1 MAADWL
7 LPERTET
14 AEGRAR
20 RVGIEIELAGID
32 VGELAELSA
41 ATLGGTLERVSS
53 VEFDIAVPDF
63 GDFRVEVDFK
73 LLKDLARSREERI
86 DTDEQSLVDY
96 AVDLLGDA
104 STVLVPCEIVTPP
117 LPMDEM
123 AGPMDD
129 LVEKLRAA
137 GAKGTRQSVLYAFGV
152 HLNVEP
158 PDLEAATVLNY
169 LKAFVCLYDWIV
181 EAGEV
186 DPSRQLSP
194 YIRRYDKDYELLLA
208 DPEYTP
214 DWPQLIDDY
223 LEHNPTR
230 DRALDMLPMF
240 AEIDEPR
247 VKAVVDDPLIKAR
260 PAFHYRLANSCI
272 DEADWS
278 IALPW
283 NRWMRIERLAADADA
298 LNACLLAFAADR
310 ARVLRGLDKRWSEDV
325 KEWLLD

>member
-7 LPERTET
+7 LPERIET
-14 AEGRAR
+14 AEGRPR

-32 VGELAELSA
+32 VSELATLTGD
-41 ATLGGTLERVSS
+41 TLGGDVERVSA
-53 VEFDIAVPDF
+53 VEFNVAVPEF

-86 DTDEQSLVDY
+86 DTDEEGLADY

-104 STVLVPCEIVTPP
+104 SAILVPCEIVTPP
-117 LPMDEM
+117 LPMPRMTE
-123 AGPMDD
+123 PMDQ
-129 LVEKLRAA
+129 LVENLRNA

-158 PDLEAATVLNY
+158 PDLEADTVLRY
-169 LKAFVCLYDWIV
+169 LRAFVCLYDWIV
-181 EAGEV
+181 EDGEV
-186 DPSRQLSP
+186 DASRQLSP
-194 YIRRYDKDYELLLA
+194 YIRRYDKDYELLVA
-208 DPEYTP
+208 NPEYAP
-214 DWPQLIDDY
+214 EWPQLIDDY

-240 AEIDEPR
+240 AEIDEAR
-247 VKAVVDDPLIKAR
+247 VRAVVDDPLIKAR

-272 DEADWS
+272 DEDDWS

-298 LNACLLAFAADR
+298 LNACALAFAADR
-310 ARVLRGLDKRWSEDV
+310 ERMLRGLDKRWSEDV